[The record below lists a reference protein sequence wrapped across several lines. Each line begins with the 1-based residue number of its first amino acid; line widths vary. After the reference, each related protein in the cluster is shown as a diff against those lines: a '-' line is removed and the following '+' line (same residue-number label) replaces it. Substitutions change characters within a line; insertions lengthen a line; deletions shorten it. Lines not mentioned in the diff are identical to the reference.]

1 MNTTE
6 ILQTGLRIFFLS
18 AMTLSIKQGSLFAI
32 VMCSIGFLTIEYFL
46 EELIGNEAF

>member
-6 ILQTGLRIFFLS
+6 ILQIGLRIFFLL
-18 AMTLSIKQGSLFAI
+18 AMTLSLRQGSLFAI
-32 VMCSIGFLTIEYFL
+32 VMCSIGFLIIECFL